1 MNRRWNMK
9 CSIHRWNISR
19 ALDSG
24 EPLDSLTK
32 HHLVHC
38 EACREFLRVG
48 EEMGRRLADDASF
61 LLKDERPALNDR
73 VQRALDEPGLAATP
87 PRSRLKLLRLRPVL
101 AAAALLVVFG
111 LSIIWVARSRPDGM
125 PQLDP
130 LLQLKTGRAN
140 LVSALQRAESPY
152 QKAISELRKTL
163 KSTADNL
170 AARFDIGLGGESE

>member
-1 MNRRWNMK
+1 MK

-48 EEMGRRLADDASF
+48 EEMGRRLADDADS
-61 LLKDERPALNDR
+61 LLRDERPTLNDR
-73 VQRALDEPGLAATP
+73 VQRALDEPGRAATP
-87 PRSRLKLLRLRPVL
+87 PRSRPKLLRLRPVL
-101 AAAALLVVFG
+101 AAAALLVVVG
-111 LSIIWVARSRPDGM
+111 LSIIWVARSRPAGM
-125 PQLDP
+125 PQLHP
-130 LLQLKTGRAN
+130 LLHLEAGRAN

-152 QKAISELRKTL
+152 QKEISELRKTL
-163 KSTADNL
+163 KSTADYL
-170 AARFDIGLGGESE
+170 AARFDTSLGENNQ